1 MNPLHQLTR
10 RPVKAAFGVLLLALA
25 GAILCLSGGQY
36 WAAVQT
42 RAAVERTYTT
52 VAVITGLGSS
62 EETADS
68 MNAESLRQDS
78 AFGAAIFFQELEQ
91 QSWDIIRSRPTVG
104 MVSGYSP
111 CLKPAISLY
120 TGHRSSDAPYEY
132 SIVEIRADAVTEV
145 INDWFGESGCAS
157 WQLDGQVLGIYGL
170 NDAFRDPSGQ
180 RASVTLCQVYDDPAE
195 LLHPEAGKRYLLL
208 SHSYTDDEW
217 SLRRNV
223 ADWVFMETNVQSDP
237 WSLDI
242 LGNLIRYDQRANPD
256 GTKYCRLA
264 HDGEFTDDADGF
276 VELAPD
282 ELIYS
287 DPVTGVEV
295 MNVDPDDF
303 GRFSFAVDAL
313 KDTGEIMVEDPQQ
326 PGNWR
331 PETVDY
337 TQYNLPSIQEL
348 PDGVTAQEVI
358 DSTSSWRM
366 AMESIQTNN
375 HSVPVLAVDSVEGM
389 LEFASG
395 RTQITQGR
403 SISQDEYRDG
413 AAVCLISETLARESG
428 LDVGDTLPLSLYE
441 KEKNLMPTMVG
452 DSDPTASYYLPQR
465 GFQQETEY
473 TVIGLYRQSSE
484 WVTTPTSFTPN
495 SVFVPEKSVTC
506 QTVSGDYGVWET
518 MILKNG
524 TAGQMEA
531 RLKENGLGGVVT
543 YYDQG
548 YSEIVESL
556 DGFSRVSRTV
566 LWVGLA
572 LWVVVLAAYCV
583 LFPCRRAKLPCGWT
597 LGTVKRDITGS
608 IWLSSAAVAVIGTV
622 IALAVSIPGMSW
634 AIGKITGADRLGAH
648 HVRVSVADGGPVR
661 RGAGPGAGSRGP
673 VQRPRRPTGHPQGSV
688 KHRRERS
695 DDPLFFQANAQAD
708 RSVPGGGADGAGVF
722 PGPVHASAVP
732 GPDGRAH

>member
-36 WAAVQT
+36 WAAAQT
-42 RAAVERTYTT
+42 RATVERTYTT

-62 EETADS
+62 EETAGS
-68 MNAESLRQDS
+68 MNAESLRQSS
-78 AFGAAIFFQELEQ
+78 ATGAAIFFQAPEQ

-120 TGHRSSDAPYEY
+120 TGHRGSDAPYEY

-145 INDWFGESGCAS
+145 INDWFGESGSAV

-180 RASVTLCQVYDDPAE
+180 RASVTLCQEYDDPAK

-217 SLRRNV
+217 YLRRNV
-223 ADWVFMETNVQSDP
+223 ADWVFMDTNVQLDP

-256 GTKYCRLA
+256 GTQYCRPA
-264 HDGEFTDDADGF
+264 HDGEFTDDADGL

-287 DPVTGVEV
+287 DPVTGIEV
-295 MNVDPDDF
+295 TNIDPDAF

-348 PDGVTAQEVI
+348 PDGVTAREII
-358 DSTSSWRM
+358 DSTSAW
-366 AMESIQTNN
+366 QTALKALDVTN
-375 HSVPVLAVDSVEGM
+375 HSAPVLTVEKLEG
-389 LEFASG
+389 LAEFANG
-395 RTQITQGR
+395 NAMVTQGR
-403 SISQDEYRDG
+403 SFFQQEYDSG
-413 AAVCLISETLARESG
+413 AAVCLISESLARENG
-428 LDVGDTLPLSLYE
+428 LNVGDVLPLSLYE
-441 KEKNLMPTMVG
+441 
-452 DSDPTASYYLPQR
+452 DDPGLPPIYARVQESCNPRASVFVTQE
-465 GFQQETEY
+465 GFRQETEY
-473 TVIGLYRQSSE
+473 TIIGLYRQSSE

-495 SVFVPEKSVTC
+495 SVFAPEKSVTC
-506 QTVSGDYGVWET
+506 RTVTGSCGVWSSL
-518 MILKNG
+518 ILQNG
-524 TAGQMEA
+524 TIDRMEA
-531 RLKENGLGGVVT
+531 RLEENDLGGTVT

-548 YSEIVESL
+548 YSDIVESL
-556 DGFSRVSRTV
+556 DGYTRVSRTV

-583 LFPCRRAKLPCGWT
+583 LFPLQEGKTALRMWT

-634 AIGKITGADRLGAH
+634 AIGKLQELTGSELTMSVSPWQTAALCAGALAIALA
-648 HVRVSVADGGPVR
+648 VIALVSVSTAR
-661 RGAGPGAGSRGP
+661 RGIRKAA
-673 VQRPRRPTGHPQGSV
+673 
-688 KHRRERS
+688 
-695 DDPLFFQANAQAD
+695 
-708 RSVPGGGADGAGVF
+708 
-722 PGPVHASAVP
+722 
-732 GPDGRAH
+732 

>member
-1 MNPLHQLTR
+1 MNPMHQLTR
-10 RPVKAAFGVLLLALA
+10 RPVKAAFGALLLALA
-25 GAILCLSGGQY
+25 GVILALSGGQF
-36 WAAVQT
+36 WAAART
-42 RAAVERTYTT
+42 RAGVEETYTT
-52 VAVITGLGSS
+52 VAVVTGQISSDEVLTPSAEGGS
-62 EETADS
+62 
-68 MNAESLRQDS
+68 NAESLRQDS
-78 AFGAAIFFQELEQ
+78 AMAAAIFLAEPEQ

-111 CLKPAISLY
+111 CLRPAISLY
-120 TGHRSSDAPYEY
+120 TGHSGSDAPYEY
-132 SIVEIRADAVTEV
+132 SIVEIRADAVTERN
-145 INDWFGESGCAS
+145 NDWFGESGSAN

-180 RASVTLCQVYDDPAE
+180 RASVSLHQEYDDPAK

-256 GTKYCRLA
+256 GTQYCRLA
-264 HDGEFTDDADGF
+264 HDGEFTDDADGL

-287 DPVTGVEV
+287 DPATGVEV
-295 MNVDPDDF
+295 MNVDPDDL

-403 SISQDEYRDG
+403 SISQEEYRDG

-441 KEKNLMPTMVG
+441 NEKSLPWTFRTTVG

-484 WVTTPTSFTPN
+484 WGKTVASFTPN
-495 SVFVPEKSVTC
+495 SVLTPKKSVTC
-506 QTVSGDYGVWET
+506 AMETGGSAIEASPSGLWGT

-531 RLKENGLGGVVT
+531 RLKENGLGGTVT

-548 YSEIVESL
+548 YSDIVESL
-556 DGFSRVSRTV
+556 DGYTRVSRTV
-566 LWVGLA
+566 LLVGLA
-572 LWVVVLAAYCV
+572 LWAVVLAAYCV
-583 LFPCRRAKLPCGWT
+583 LLPMQEGKTALRMWT
-597 LGTVKRDITGS
+597 LGAKCRDIAGQ
-608 IWLSSAAVAVIGTV
+608 IWTPSALMALAGTI

-634 AIGKITGADRLGAH
+634 ATDKIQALTGSDLTLKVSTGQTMALCAGALSIALA
-648 HVRVSVADGGPVR
+648 VIALVSVSTAQ
-661 RGAGPGAGSRGP
+661 RGIRKA
-673 VQRPRRPTGHPQGSV
+673 
-688 KHRRERS
+688 E
-695 DDPLFFQANAQAD
+695 
-708 RSVPGGGADGAGVF
+708 
-722 PGPVHASAVP
+722 
-732 GPDGRAH
+732 

>member
-78 AFGAAIFFQELEQ
+78 AFGAAIFFQEPEQ

-111 CLKPAISLY
+111 CLRPAISLY
-120 TGHRSSDAPYEY
+120 TGHRGSDAPYEY
-132 SIVEIRADAVTEV
+132 SIVEIRADAVTERN
-145 INDWFGESGCAS
+145 NDWFGESGSAN

-180 RASVTLCQVYDDPAE
+180 RASVSLHQEYDDPAE

-217 SLRRNV
+217 YLRRNV

-287 DPVTGVEV
+287 DPATGVEV

-403 SISQDEYRDG
+403 SISQEEYRDG

-484 WVTTPTSFTPN
+484 WGKTVASFTPN
-495 SVFVPEKSVTC
+495 SVLTPKKSVTC
-506 QTVSGDYGVWET
+506 AMETGGSAIEASPSGLWGT

-531 RLKENGLGGVVT
+531 RLKENNLAGTVT

-583 LFPCRRAKLPCGWT
+583 LFPLQEGKTALRMWT

-634 AIGKITGADRLGAH
+634 AIGKLQELTGSELTMS
-648 HVRVSVADGGPVR
+648 VSPWQTAALCAVVLVLELAAVALCSALAAR
-661 RGAGPGAGSRGP
+661 RGIRKAA
-673 VQRPRRPTGHPQGSV
+673 
-688 KHRRERS
+688 
-695 DDPLFFQANAQAD
+695 
-708 RSVPGGGADGAGVF
+708 
-722 PGPVHASAVP
+722 
-732 GPDGRAH
+732 

>member
-1 MNPLHQLTR
+1 MNPMHQLTR
-10 RPVKAAFGVLLLALA
+10 RPVKAAFGALLLALA

-42 RAAVERTYTT
+42 RATVERTYTT

-62 EETADS
+62 EETANSPDGTS
-68 MNAESLRQDS
+68 ADAESLRQYS
-78 AFGAAIFFQELEQ
+78 ALDAATFFQEPEQ

-120 TGHRSSDAPYEY
+120 TGHSSSDAPYKY
-132 SIVEIRADAVTEV
+132 SIVEIRVDAVTEV
-145 INDWFGESGCAS
+145 NNDWFGESGSAN

-180 RASVTLCQVYDDPAE
+180 RASVSLHQEYDDPAK

-208 SHSYTDDEW
+208 SHSYGDSEW

-223 ADWVFMETNVQSDP
+223 ADWVFMETNVQLDP

-242 LGNLIRYDQRANPD
+242 SGNLIRYDQRKNQSEHWYHTA
-256 GTKYCRLA
+256 G
-264 HDGEFTDDADGF
+264 DAAEEP
-276 VELAPD
+276 VELAPE
-282 ELIYS
+282 ELLYS
-287 DPVTGVEV
+287 DPTTGTEV
-295 MNVDPDDF
+295 MNVDPDAF
-303 GRFSFAVDAL
+303 GWFSFAVDAL

-403 SISQDEYRDG
+403 SISQEEYRDG

-441 KEKNLMPTMVG
+441 KGKNLMPTMVG
-452 DSDPTASYYLPQR
+452 DSDPTAYYYLPQR

-484 WVTTPTSFTPN
+484 WGKTVASFTPN
-495 SVFVPEKSVTC
+495 SVLTPKKSVTC
-506 QTVSGDYGVWET
+506 AMETGSSAIEASPSGLWGT

-524 TAGQMEA
+524 TADQMES
-531 RLKENGLGGVVT
+531 RLAENGLGGTVT

-548 YSEIVESL
+548 YSDIVESL
-556 DGFSRVSRTV
+556 DGYTRVSRTV
-566 LWVGLA
+566 LCVGLA
-572 LWVVVLAAYCV
+572 LWAVVLAAYCV
-583 LFPCRRAKLPCGWT
+583 LLPMQEGKTALRMWT
-597 LGTVKRDITGS
+597 LGAKRRDIAGQ
-608 IWLSSAAVAVIGTV
+608 IWTPSALMAAAGTV

-634 AIGKITGADRLGAH
+634 ATDKIQALTGSDLTLTVSTGQTVALCAGAL
-648 HVRVSVADGGPVR
+648 VIALAVIALVSVSTAQ
-661 RGAGPGAGSRGP
+661 RGIRKA
-673 VQRPRRPTGHPQGSV
+673 
-688 KHRRERS
+688 E
-695 DDPLFFQANAQAD
+695 
-708 RSVPGGGADGAGVF
+708 
-722 PGPVHASAVP
+722 
-732 GPDGRAH
+732 

>member
-1 MNPLHQLTR
+1 MNPMHQLTR
-10 RPVKAAFGVLLLALA
+10 RPVKAAFGALLLALA
-25 GAILCLSGGQY
+25 GVILALSGGQF
-36 WAAVQT
+36 WAAART
-42 RAAVERTYTT
+42 RAGVEATYTT
-52 VAVITGLGSS
+52 VAVVTGRISSDEVLTPSAEGGS
-62 EETADS
+62 
-68 MNAESLRQDS
+68 NAESLRQDS
-78 AFGAAIFFQELEQ
+78 AMAAAIFLAEPEQ
-91 QSWDIIRSRPTVG
+91 QNWSIIRSRPRVG
-104 MVSGYSP
+104 LVSGYSP
-111 CLKPAISLY
+111 GLKPAISLY
-120 TGHRSSDAPYEY
+120 TGHSSSDATYEY

-145 INDWFGESGCAS
+145 NNDWFGESGSAN

-180 RASVTLCQVYDDPAE
+180 RASVSLHQEYDDPAE

-217 SLRRNV
+217 YLRQHV
-223 ADWVFMETNVQSDP
+223 ADFIFMDTNVQSDP

-256 GTKYCRLA
+256 GTKYCRPA
-264 HDGEFTDDADGF
+264 HDGEFTDDAEGL
-276 VELAPD
+276 VEFAPE
-282 ELIYS
+282 ELLYR
-287 DPVTGVEV
+287 DPATGVEV
-295 MNVDPDDF
+295 TSIDPDAF
-303 GRFSFAVDAL
+303 GQFSFAVDMF

-348 PDGVTAQEVI
+348 PDGVTAQEVM
-358 DSTSSWRM
+358 DNTSSWRM

-403 SISQDEYRDG
+403 SISQEEYRDG

-473 TVIGLYRQSSE
+473 TIVGLYRQNNE
-484 WVTTPTSFTPN
+484 WSQGVASFTPN
-495 SVFVPEKSVTC
+495 TVLVPRKSVTC
-506 QTVSGDYGVWET
+506 AVETGETGLGVSSGCLWET
-518 MILKNG
+518 MVLQNG
-524 TAGQMEA
+524 TIDQMEA
-531 RLKENGLGGVVT
+531 RLAENGLGGTVT

-548 YSEIVESL
+548 YSDIVESL
-556 DGFSRVSRTV
+556 DGYTRVSRTV
-566 LWVGLA
+566 LCVGLA
-572 LWVVVLAAYCV
+572 LWAVILAAYCV
-583 LFPCRRAKLPCGWT
+583 LLPMQESKIALRMWT
-597 LGTVKRDITGS
+597 LGAKRRDIAGQ
-608 IWLSSAAVAVIGTV
+608 IWTPSALMGLAGTI

-634 AIGKITGADRLGAH
+634 ATDKVQALTGSDLTLTVSTGQTMALCTGALAIALA
-648 HVRVSVADGGPVR
+648 VIALVSVSTAQ
-661 RGAGPGAGSRGP
+661 RGIRKA
-673 VQRPRRPTGHPQGSV
+673 
-688 KHRRERS
+688 E
-695 DDPLFFQANAQAD
+695 
-708 RSVPGGGADGAGVF
+708 
-722 PGPVHASAVP
+722 
-732 GPDGRAH
+732 

>member
-1 MNPLHQLTR
+1 MNPMTQLTR
-10 RPVKAAFGVLLLALA
+10 RPVKAAFGALLLALA

-42 RAAVERTYTT
+42 RAGVEATYTT
-52 VAVITGLGSS
+52 VAVVTGRISSDEVLTPSAEGGS
-62 EETADS
+62 
-68 MNAESLRQDS
+68 NAESLRQDS
-78 AFGAAIFFQELEQ
+78 AMAAAIFLAEPEQ
-91 QSWDIIRSRPTVG
+91 QNWSIIQSRPKVG
-104 MVSGYSP
+104 LVSGYSP
-111 CLKPAISLY
+111 GLKPAISLY
-120 TGHRSSDAPYEY
+120 TGHSSSDAPYEY
-132 SIVEIRADAVTEV
+132 SIVEIRADAVTERN
-145 INDWFGESGCAS
+145 NDWFGESGSAN

-180 RASVTLCQVYDDPAE
+180 RASVSLHQEYDDPAE

-217 SLRRNV
+217 YLRRNV
-223 ADWVFMETNVQSDP
+223 ADWVFMETNVQLDP

-389 LEFASG
+389 LEFASE
-395 RTQITQGR
+395 RAQVTQGR
-403 SISQDEYRDG
+403 SFSQSEYDSG

-428 LDVGDTLPLSLYE
+428 LNVGDILPLSLYE

-473 TVIGLYRQSSE
+473 TIVGLYRQSNE
-484 WVTTPTSFTPN
+484 WSQGVASFAPN
-495 SVFVPEKSVTC
+495 TVLVPRKSVTC
-506 QTVSGDYGVWET
+506 AVETGETGLGVSSGCLWET
-518 MILKNG
+518 MVLQNG
-524 TAGQMEA
+524 TIDQMEA
-531 RLKENGLGGVVT
+531 RLEENGLGGTVT

-548 YSEIVESL
+548 YSDIMESL
-556 DGFSRVSRTV
+556 DGYTRVSRTV
-566 LWVGLA
+566 LLVGLA
-572 LWVVVLAAYCV
+572 LWAVVLAAYCV
-583 LFPCRRAKLPCGWT
+583 LLPMQESKTALRMWT
-597 LGTVKRDITGS
+597 LGAKRRDIAGQ
-608 IWLSSAAVAVIGTV
+608 IWTPSALMAAAGTV
-622 IALAVSIPGMSW
+622 IALVVSIPGMSW
-634 AIGKITGADRLGAH
+634 ATDKIQALTGSDLTLKVSTGQTVALCAGALAIALA
-648 HVRVSVADGGPVR
+648 VIALVSVLTAN
-661 RGAGPGAGSRGP
+661 RGIRKA
-673 VQRPRRPTGHPQGSV
+673 
-688 KHRRERS
+688 E
-695 DDPLFFQANAQAD
+695 
-708 RSVPGGGADGAGVF
+708 
-722 PGPVHASAVP
+722 
-732 GPDGRAH
+732 

>member
-36 WAAVQT
+36 WAAAQT
-42 RAAVERTYTT
+42 RATVERTYTT

-78 AFGAAIFFQELEQ
+78 AFGAAIFFQEPEQ

-180 RASVTLCQVYDDPAE
+180 RASVTLCQVYDDPAK

-208 SHSYTDDEW
+208 SHSYGDSEW

-223 ADWVFMETNVQSDP
+223 ADWFFMESNVQLDP

-242 LGNLIRYDQRANPD
+242 LGNLIRYDQRKNQSEHWYHTAGDAAEEPV
-256 GTKYCRLA
+256 
-264 HDGEFTDDADGF
+264 EFAPE
-276 VELAPD
+276 EL
-282 ELIYS
+282 LYR
-287 DPVTGVEV
+287 DPATGVEV
-295 MNVDPDDF
+295 TNIDSDDF

-389 LEFASG
+389 LDFASG

-403 SISQDEYRDG
+403 SISQEEYRDG

-441 KEKNLMPTMVG
+441 KEKNLMPTTVG

-484 WVTTPTSFTPN
+484 WGKTVASFTPN
-495 SVFVPEKSVTC
+495 SVLTPKKSVTC
-506 QTVSGDYGVWET
+506 AMETGSSAIEASPSGLWGT

-583 LFPCRRAKLPCGWT
+583 LFPLQEGKTALRMWT

-634 AIGKITGADRLGAH
+634 AIGKLKELTGSELTMS
-648 HVRVSVADGGPVR
+648 VSPWQTAALCAVVLVLELAAVALCSALAAR
-661 RGAGPGAGSRGP
+661 RGIRKAA
-673 VQRPRRPTGHPQGSV
+673 
-688 KHRRERS
+688 
-695 DDPLFFQANAQAD
+695 
-708 RSVPGGGADGAGVF
+708 
-722 PGPVHASAVP
+722 
-732 GPDGRAH
+732 

>member
-1 MNPLHQLTR
+1 MNPMTQLTR
-10 RPVKAAFGVLLLALA
+10 RPVKAAFGALLLALA
-25 GAILCLSGGQY
+25 GVILALSGGQF

-42 RAAVERTYTT
+42 RAGVEATYTT

-62 EETADS
+62 EETANRPDGTS
-68 MNAESLRQDS
+68 ADAESLRQSS
-78 AFGAAIFFQELEQ
+78 ATGAAIFFQEPEQ

-145 INDWFGESGCAS
+145 INDWFGESGAAV

-180 RASVTLCQVYDDPAE
+180 RASVTLCQEYDDPAE

-208 SHSYTDDEW
+208 SRSYTDDEW

-223 ADWVFMETNVQSDP
+223 ADWVFMETNVQLDP

-242 LGNLIRYDQRANPD
+242 SGNLIRYDQRKNQSEHWYHTAGDAAEEPV
-256 GTKYCRLA
+256 
-264 HDGEFTDDADGF
+264 EF
-276 VELAPD
+276 APE

-287 DPVTGVEV
+287 DPATGVEV
-295 MNVDPDDF
+295 TNIDPDAF
-303 GRFSFAVDAL
+303 GQFSFAVDAL

-403 SISQDEYRDG
+403 SISQEEYRDG

-441 KEKNLMPTMVG
+441 NEKNLPWTFRTTVG

-484 WVTTPTSFTPN
+484 WGKTVASFTPN
-495 SVFVPEKSVTC
+495 SVLTPKKSVTC
-506 QTVSGDYGVWET
+506 AMETGSSAIEASPSGLWGT

-531 RLKENGLGGVVT
+531 RLKENDLGGTVT

-548 YSEIVESL
+548 YSDIVESL
-556 DGFSRVSRTV
+556 DGYTRVSRTV
-566 LWVGLA
+566 LCVGLA
-572 LWVVVLAAYCV
+572 LWAVVLAAYCV
-583 LFPCRRAKLPCGWT
+583 LLPMQEGKTALRMWT
-597 LGTVKRDITGS
+597 LGAKRRDI
-608 IWLSSAAVAVIGTV
+608 
-622 IALAVSIPGMSW
+622 
-634 AIGKITGADRLGAH
+634 
-648 HVRVSVADGGPVR
+648 
-661 RGAGPGAGSRGP
+661 AG
-673 VQRPRRPTGHPQGSV
+673 QI
-688 KHRRERS
+688 
-695 DDPLFFQANAQAD
+695 
-708 RSVPGGGADGAGVF
+708 
-722 PGPVHASAVP
+722 
-732 GPDGRAH
+732 

>member
-10 RPVKAAFGVLLLALA
+10 RPVKAAFGALLLALA
-25 GAILCLSGGQY
+25 GVILALAGGQY

-78 AFGAAIFFQELEQ
+78 AFGAAIFFQEPEQ

-111 CLKPAISLY
+111 CLRPAISLY
-120 TGHRSSDAPYEY
+120 TGHRGIDAPYEY
-132 SIVEIRADAVTEV
+132 SIVEIRADAVTERN
-145 INDWFGESGCAS
+145 NDWFGESGSAN

-180 RASVTLCQVYDDPAE
+180 RASVSLHQEYDDPAE

-217 SLRRNV
+217 YLRRNV
-223 ADWVFMETNVQSDP
+223 ADWVFMETNVQLDP

-242 LGNLIRYDQRANPD
+242 LGNLIRYDQRKNQSEHWYHTAGDAAEEPV
-256 GTKYCRLA
+256 
-264 HDGEFTDDADGF
+264 EFAPE
-276 VELAPD
+276 EL
-282 ELIYS
+282 LYR
-287 DPVTGVEV
+287 DPATGVEV
-295 MNVDPDDF
+295 TNIDPDAF

-403 SISQDEYRDG
+403 SISQEEYRDG

-441 KEKNLMPTMVG
+441 KEKNLMPTTVG

-484 WVTTPTSFTPN
+484 WGKTVASFTPN
-495 SVFVPEKSVTC
+495 SVLTPKKSVTC
-506 QTVSGDYGVWET
+506 AMETGGSAIEASPSGLWGT

-531 RLKENGLGGVVT
+531 RLAENGLGGTVT

-548 YSEIVESL
+548 YSDIVESL
-556 DGFSRVSRTV
+556 DGYTRVSRTV
-566 LWVGLA
+566 LLVSLA
-572 LWVVVLAAYCV
+572 LWAVVLAAYCV
-583 LFPCRRAKLPCGWT
+583 LLPMQEGKTALRMWT
-597 LGTVKRDITGS
+597 LGAKRRDIAGQ
-608 IWLSSAAVAVIGTV
+608 IWTPSALMAAAGTV

-634 AIGKITGADRLGAH
+634 ATDKIQALTGSDLTLTVSTGQTVALCAAALAITLA
-648 HVRVSVADGGPVR
+648 VIALVSVSTAR
-661 RGAGPGAGSRGP
+661 RGIRKA
-673 VQRPRRPTGHPQGSV
+673 
-688 KHRRERS
+688 E
-695 DDPLFFQANAQAD
+695 
-708 RSVPGGGADGAGVF
+708 
-722 PGPVHASAVP
+722 
-732 GPDGRAH
+732 

>member
-1 MNPLHQLTR
+1 MNPMTQLTR
-10 RPVKAAFGVLLLALA
+10 RPVKAAFGALLLALA
-25 GAILCLSGGQY
+25 GVILALSGGQF
-36 WAAVQT
+36 WAAAQT

-68 MNAESLRQDS
+68 MNAESLRQSS
-78 AFGAAIFFQELEQ
+78 ATGAAIFFQAPEQ

-120 TGHRSSDAPYEY
+120 TGHSGIDAPYGC

-145 INDWFGESGCAS
+145 NNDWFGESGAAV

-180 RASVTLCQVYDDPAE
+180 RASVTLCQEYDDPAE

-208 SHSYTDDEW
+208 SHSYGDSEW

-223 ADWVFMETNVQSDP
+223 ADWVFMETNVQLDP

-242 LGNLIRYDQRANPD
+242 SGNLIRYDQRKNQSEHWYHTAGDAAEEPV
-256 GTKYCRLA
+256 
-264 HDGEFTDDADGF
+264 EF
-276 VELAPD
+276 APE

-287 DPVTGVEV
+287 DPATGIEVT
-295 MNVDPDDF
+295 NIDPDAF
-303 GRFSFAVDAL
+303 GQFSFAVDAL

-403 SISQDEYRDG
+403 SISQEEYRDG

-441 KEKNLMPTMVG
+441 NEKNLPWTFRTTVG

-484 WVTTPTSFTPN
+484 WGKTVASFTPN
-495 SVFVPEKSVTC
+495 SVLTPKKSVTC
-506 QTVSGDYGVWET
+506 AMETGGSAIEASPSGLWGT

-524 TAGQMEA
+524 TAGQMES
-531 RLKENGLGGVVT
+531 RLAENGLGGTVT

-548 YSEIVESL
+548 YSDIVESL
-556 DGFSRVSRTV
+556 DGYARVSRTV
-566 LWVGLA
+566 LCVGLA
-572 LWVVVLAAYCV
+572 LWAVVLAAYCV
-583 LFPCRRAKLPCGWT
+583 LLPMQESKTALRMWT
-597 LGTVKRDITGS
+597 LGAKRRDIAGQ
-608 IWLSSAAVAVIGTV
+608 IWTPSALMAAAGTV

-634 AIGKITGADRLGAH
+634 ATDKIQALTGSDLTLTVSTGQTMALCAGALAIALA
-648 HVRVSVADGGPVR
+648 VIALVSVSTAQ
-661 RGAGPGAGSRGP
+661 RGIRKA
-673 VQRPRRPTGHPQGSV
+673 
-688 KHRRERS
+688 E
-695 DDPLFFQANAQAD
+695 
-708 RSVPGGGADGAGVF
+708 
-722 PGPVHASAVP
+722 
-732 GPDGRAH
+732 

>member
-1 MNPLHQLTR
+1 MNPMHQLTR
-10 RPVKAAFGVLLLALA
+10 RPVKAAFGALLLALA

-42 RAAVERTYTT
+42 RATVERTYTT
-52 VAVITGLGSS
+52 VAVVTGRISSDEVLTPSAEGGS
-62 EETADS
+62 
-68 MNAESLRQDS
+68 NAESLRQDS
-78 AFGAAIFFQELEQ
+78 AMAAAIFLAEPEQ
-91 QSWDIIRSRPTVG
+91 QNWSIIRSRPRVG
-104 MVSGYSP
+104 LVSGYSP
-111 CLKPAISLY
+111 GLKPAISLY
-120 TGHRSSDAPYEY
+120 TGHSSNDAPYEY
-132 SIVEIRADAVTEV
+132 SIVEIRADAVTQSN
-145 INDWFGESGCAS
+145 NDWFGESGSAN
-157 WQLDGQVLGIYGL
+157 WLLDGQVLGIYGL

-180 RASVTLCQVYDDPAE
+180 RASVSLHQEYDDPAE

-208 SHSYTDDEW
+208 SRSYTDDEW
-217 SLRRNV
+217 YLRQHV
-223 ADWVFMETNVQSDP
+223 ADFIFMDTNVQLDP

-287 DPVTGVEV
+287 DPATGIEVT
-295 MNVDPDDF
+295 NIDPDDF

-403 SISQDEYRDG
+403 SISQEEYRDG

-473 TVIGLYRQSSE
+473 TIVGLYRQSNE
-484 WVTTPTSFTPN
+484 WSQGVASFTPN
-495 SVFVPEKSVTC
+495 TVLVPRKSVTC
-506 QTVSGDYGVWET
+506 AVETGETGLGVSSGCLWET
-518 MILKNG
+518 MVLQNG
-524 TAGQMEA
+524 TIDQMEA
-531 RLKENGLGGVVT
+531 RLEENGLGGTVT

-548 YSEIVESL
+548 YSDIVESL
-556 DGFSRVSRTV
+556 DGYTRVSRTV
-566 LWVGLA
+566 LCVCLA
-572 LWVVVLAAYCV
+572 LWAVVLAAYCV
-583 LFPCRRAKLPCGWT
+583 LLPMQEGKTALRMWT
-597 LGTVKRDITGS
+597 LGAKRRDIAGQ
-608 IWLSSAAVAVIGTV
+608 IWIPSALMAAAGTV

-634 AIGKITGADRLGAH
+634 ATDKIQALTGSDLTLTVSTGQTMALCAAAL
-648 HVRVSVADGGPVR
+648 VIALAVIALVSVSTAQ
-661 RGAGPGAGSRGP
+661 RGIRKA
-673 VQRPRRPTGHPQGSV
+673 
-688 KHRRERS
+688 E
-695 DDPLFFQANAQAD
+695 
-708 RSVPGGGADGAGVF
+708 
-722 PGPVHASAVP
+722 
-732 GPDGRAH
+732 

>member
-36 WAAVQT
+36 WAAAQT
-42 RAAVERTYTT
+42 RATVERTYTT

-62 EETADS
+62 EETAGS
-68 MNAESLRQDS
+68 MNAESLRQSS
-78 AFGAAIFFQELEQ
+78 ATGAAIFFQEPEQ

-120 TGHRSSDAPYEY
+120 TGHRGSDAPYEY

-145 INDWFGESGCAS
+145 INDWFGESGSAV

-180 RASVTLCQVYDDPAE
+180 RASVTLCQEYDDPAK

-217 SLRRNV
+217 YLRRNV
-223 ADWVFMETNVQSDP
+223 ADWVFMDTNVQLDP

-256 GTKYCRLA
+256 GTQYCRPA
-264 HDGEFTDDADGF
+264 HDGEFTDDADGL

-287 DPVTGVEV
+287 DPVTGIEV
-295 MNVDPDDF
+295 TNIDPDAF

-403 SISQDEYRDG
+403 SISQEEYRDG

-473 TVIGLYRQSSE
+473 TIIGLYRQSSE
-484 WVTTPTSFTPN
+484 WSETVASFTPN
-495 SVFVPEKSVTC
+495 SVLTPKKSVTC
-506 QTVSGDYGVWET
+506 AMETGDCAIEASPSGLWGT

-531 RLKENGLGGVVT
+531 RLAENNLAGTVT

-548 YSEIVESL
+548 YSGIMESL

-583 LFPCRRAKLPCGWT
+583 LFPLQEGKTALRMWT

-634 AIGKITGADRLGAH
+634 AIGKLQELTGSELTMS
-648 HVRVSVADGGPVR
+648 VSPWQTAALCAVVLVLELAAVALCSALAAR
-661 RGAGPGAGSRGP
+661 RGIRKAA
-673 VQRPRRPTGHPQGSV
+673 
-688 KHRRERS
+688 
-695 DDPLFFQANAQAD
+695 
-708 RSVPGGGADGAGVF
+708 
-722 PGPVHASAVP
+722 
-732 GPDGRAH
+732 

>member
-36 WAAVQT
+36 WAAAQT
-42 RAAVERTYTT
+42 RATVERTYTT

-62 EETADS
+62 EETAGS
-68 MNAESLRQDS
+68 MNAESLRQSS
-78 AFGAAIFFQELEQ
+78 ATGAAIFFQEPEQ

-120 TGHRSSDAPYEY
+120 TGHRGSDAPYEY

-145 INDWFGESGCAS
+145 INDWFGESGSAV

-180 RASVTLCQVYDDPAE
+180 RASVTLCQEYDDPAK

-217 SLRRNV
+217 YLRRNV
-223 ADWVFMETNVQSDP
+223 ADWVFMDTNVQLDP

-256 GTKYCRLA
+256 GTQYCRPA
-264 HDGEFTDDADGF
+264 HDGEFTDDADGL

-287 DPVTGVEV
+287 DPVTGIEV
-295 MNVDPDDF
+295 TNIDPDDF

-403 SISQDEYRDG
+403 SISQEEYRDG

-465 GFQQETEY
+465 GFQRETEY
-473 TVIGLYRQSSE
+473 TIIGLYRQSSE
-484 WVTTPTSFTPN
+484 WSETVASFTPN
-495 SVFVPEKSVTC
+495 SVLTPKKSVTC
-506 QTVSGDYGVWET
+506 AMETGDCAIEASPSGLWGT

-531 RLKENGLGGVVT
+531 RLAENNLAGTVT

-548 YSEIVESL
+548 YSGIMESL

-583 LFPCRRAKLPCGWT
+583 LFPLQEGKTALRMWT

-634 AIGKITGADRLGAH
+634 AIGKLQELTGSELTMS
-648 HVRVSVADGGPVR
+648 VSPWQTAALCAVVLVLELAAVALCSALAAR
-661 RGAGPGAGSRGP
+661 RGIRKAA
-673 VQRPRRPTGHPQGSV
+673 
-688 KHRRERS
+688 
-695 DDPLFFQANAQAD
+695 
-708 RSVPGGGADGAGVF
+708 
-722 PGPVHASAVP
+722 
-732 GPDGRAH
+732 

>member
-1 MNPLHQLTR
+1 MNPMHQLTR
-10 RPVKAAFGVLLLALA
+10 RPVKAAFGALLLALA
-25 GAILCLSGGQY
+25 GVILALSGGQF
-36 WAAVQT
+36 WAAART
-42 RAAVERTYTT
+42 RAGVEATYTT
-52 VAVITGLGSS
+52 VAVVTGGA
-62 EETADS
+62 EQAGDS
-68 MNAESLRQDS
+68 DASLESASAAWEAARFLAEP
-78 AFGAAIFFQELEQ
+78 EQ
-91 QSWDIIRSRPTVG
+91 RSWDIIRSRPTVG

-132 SIVEIRADAVTEV
+132 SIVEIRADAVTEAN
-145 INDWFGESGCAS
+145 NDWFGESGSAN

-180 RASVTLCQVYDDPAE
+180 RASVTLHQEYDDPAE

-208 SHSYTDDEW
+208 SHSYGDDEW
-217 SLRRNV
+217 YLRRNV
-223 ADWVFMETNVQSDP
+223 ADWVFMETNVQLDP

-242 LGNLIRYDQRANPD
+242 SGNQIRYDQRKNQSEHWYHTAGDAAEEPV
-256 GTKYCRLA
+256 
-264 HDGEFTDDADGF
+264 EF
-276 VELAPD
+276 APE

-287 DPVTGVEV
+287 DPTTGVEV
-295 MNVDPDDF
+295 MNVDLDSF
-303 GRFSFAVDAL
+303 GLFSFAVDAL

-403 SISQDEYRDG
+403 SISQEEYRDG

-452 DSDPTASYYLPQR
+452 DSDPTAYYYLPQR

-484 WVTTPTSFTPN
+484 WGKTVASFTPN
-495 SVFVPEKSVTC
+495 SVLTPKKSVTC
-506 QTVSGDYGVWET
+506 AMETGSSAIEASPSGLWGT

-524 TAGQMEA
+524 TADQMES
-531 RLKENGLGGVVT
+531 RLAENGLSGTVT

-548 YSEIVESL
+548 YSDIVESL
-556 DGFSRVSRTV
+556 DGYTRVSRTV
-566 LWVGLA
+566 LCVGLA
-572 LWVVVLAAYCV
+572 LWAVVLAAYCV
-583 LFPCRRAKLPCGWT
+583 LLPMQEGKTALRMWT
-597 LGTVKRDITGS
+597 LGAKRRDIAGQ
-608 IWLSSAAVAVIGTV
+608 IWTPSALMAAAGTV

-634 AIGKITGADRLGAH
+634 ATDKIQALTGSDLTLTVSTGQTVALCAGALAIALA
-648 HVRVSVADGGPVR
+648 VIALVSVSTAQ
-661 RGAGPGAGSRGP
+661 RGIRKA
-673 VQRPRRPTGHPQGSV
+673 
-688 KHRRERS
+688 E
-695 DDPLFFQANAQAD
+695 
-708 RSVPGGGADGAGVF
+708 
-722 PGPVHASAVP
+722 
-732 GPDGRAH
+732 

>member
-36 WAAVQT
+36 WAAAQT
-42 RAAVERTYTT
+42 RATVERTYTT

-62 EETADS
+62 EETAGS
-68 MNAESLRQDS
+68 MNAESLRQSS
-78 AFGAAIFFQELEQ
+78 ATGAAIFFQEPEQ

-120 TGHRSSDAPYEY
+120 TGHRGSDAPYEY

-145 INDWFGESGCAS
+145 INDWFGESGSAV

-180 RASVTLCQVYDDPAE
+180 RASVTLCQEYDDPAK

-217 SLRRNV
+217 YLRRNV
-223 ADWVFMETNVQSDP
+223 ADWVFMDTNVQLDP

-256 GTKYCRLA
+256 GTQYCRPA
-264 HDGEFTDDADGF
+264 HDGEFTDDADGL

-287 DPVTGVEV
+287 DPVTGIEV
-295 MNVDPDDF
+295 TNIDPDAF

-403 SISQDEYRDG
+403 SISQEEYRDG

-473 TVIGLYRQSSE
+473 TIIGLYRQSSE
-484 WVTTPTSFTPN
+484 WSETVASFTPN
-495 SVFVPEKSVTC
+495 SVLTPKKSVTC
-506 QTVSGDYGVWET
+506 AMETGDCAIEASPSGLWGT

-531 RLKENGLGGVVT
+531 RLAENNLAGTVT

-548 YSEIVESL
+548 YSGIMESL

-583 LFPCRRAKLPCGWT
+583 LFPLQEGKTALRMWT

-634 AIGKITGADRLGAH
+634 AIGKLQELTGSELAMS
-648 HVRVSVADGGPVR
+648 VSPWQTAALCAVVLVLELAAVALCSALAAR
-661 RGAGPGAGSRGP
+661 RGVRKAA
-673 VQRPRRPTGHPQGSV
+673 
-688 KHRRERS
+688 
-695 DDPLFFQANAQAD
+695 
-708 RSVPGGGADGAGVF
+708 
-722 PGPVHASAVP
+722 
-732 GPDGRAH
+732 

>member
-36 WAAVQT
+36 WAAAQT
-42 RAAVERTYTT
+42 RATVERTYTT

-62 EETADS
+62 EETAGS
-68 MNAESLRQDS
+68 MNAESLRQSS
-78 AFGAAIFFQELEQ
+78 ATGAAIFFQEPEQ

-120 TGHRSSDAPYEY
+120 TGHRGSDAPYEY

-145 INDWFGESGCAS
+145 INDWFGESGSAV

-180 RASVTLCQVYDDPAE
+180 RASVTLCQEYDDPAK

-217 SLRRNV
+217 YLRRNV
-223 ADWVFMETNVQSDP
+223 ADWVFMDTNVQLDP

-256 GTKYCRLA
+256 GTQYCRPA
-264 HDGEFTDDADGF
+264 HDGEFTDDADGL

-287 DPVTGVEV
+287 DPVTGIEV
-295 MNVDPDDF
+295 TNIDPDAF

-403 SISQDEYRDG
+403 SISQEEYRDG

-473 TVIGLYRQSSE
+473 TIIGLYRQSSE
-484 WVTTPTSFTPN
+484 WSETVASFTPN
-495 SVFVPEKSVTC
+495 SVLTPKKSVTC
-506 QTVSGDYGVWET
+506 AMETGDCAIEASPSGLWGT

-531 RLKENGLGGVVT
+531 RLAENNLAGTVT

-548 YSEIVESL
+548 YSGIMESL

-583 LFPCRRAKLPCGWT
+583 LFPLQEGKTALRMWT

-608 IWLSSAAVAVIGTV
+608 IWLASAAVAVIGTV

-634 AIGKITGADRLGAH
+634 AIGKLQELTGSELTMS
-648 HVRVSVADGGPVR
+648 VSPWQTAALCAVVLVLELAAVALCSALAAR
-661 RGAGPGAGSRGP
+661 RGIRKAA
-673 VQRPRRPTGHPQGSV
+673 
-688 KHRRERS
+688 
-695 DDPLFFQANAQAD
+695 
-708 RSVPGGGADGAGVF
+708 
-722 PGPVHASAVP
+722 
-732 GPDGRAH
+732 

>member
-78 AFGAAIFFQELEQ
+78 AFGAAIFFQEPEQ

-120 TGHRSSDAPYEY
+120 TGHRSSDAPYKY

-145 INDWFGESGCAS
+145 NNDWFGESGSAN

-180 RASVTLCQVYDDPAE
+180 RASVSLHQEYDDPAE

-208 SHSYTDDEW
+208 SHSYGDSEW

-413 AAVCLISETLARESG
+413 AAVCLISESLSRESG
-428 LDVGDTLPLSLYE
+428 LNVGDTLPLSLYE
-441 KEKNLMPTMVG
+441 FDQDLPY
-452 DSDPTASYYLPQR
+452 SYLTEYNPRSFLYLPDR

-583 LFPCRRAKLPCGWT
+583 LFPLQEGKTALRMWT

-634 AIGKITGADRLGAH
+634 AIGKLQELTGSELTMS
-648 HVRVSVADGGPVR
+648 VSPWQTAALCAVVLVLELAAVALCSALAAR
-661 RGAGPGAGSRGP
+661 RGIRKAA
-673 VQRPRRPTGHPQGSV
+673 
-688 KHRRERS
+688 
-695 DDPLFFQANAQAD
+695 
-708 RSVPGGGADGAGVF
+708 
-722 PGPVHASAVP
+722 
-732 GPDGRAH
+732 

>member
-78 AFGAAIFFQELEQ
+78 AFGAAIFFQEPEQ

-180 RASVTLCQVYDDPAE
+180 RASVTLCQVYDDPAK

-217 SLRRNV
+217 SLRQNV

-264 HDGEFTDDADGF
+264 HDGEFTDDADGL

-287 DPVTGVEV
+287 DPATGIEVT
-295 MNVDPDDF
+295 NIDPDAF
-303 GRFSFAVDAL
+303 GQFSFAVDAL

-441 KEKNLMPTMVG
+441 KEKN
-452 DSDPTASYYLPQR
+452 
-465 GFQQETEY
+465 
-473 TVIGLYRQSSE
+473 
-484 WVTTPTSFTPN
+484 
-495 SVFVPEKSVTC
+495 
-506 QTVSGDYGVWET
+506 
-518 MILKNG
+518 
-524 TAGQMEA
+524 
-531 RLKENGLGGVVT
+531 
-543 YYDQG
+543 
-548 YSEIVESL
+548 
-556 DGFSRVSRTV
+556 
-566 LWVGLA
+566 
-572 LWVVVLAAYCV
+572 
-583 LFPCRRAKLPCGWT
+583 
-597 LGTVKRDITGS
+597 
-608 IWLSSAAVAVIGTV
+608 
-622 IALAVSIPGMSW
+622 
-634 AIGKITGADRLGAH
+634 
-648 HVRVSVADGGPVR
+648 
-661 RGAGPGAGSRGP
+661 
-673 VQRPRRPTGHPQGSV
+673 
-688 KHRRERS
+688 
-695 DDPLFFQANAQAD
+695 
-708 RSVPGGGADGAGVF
+708 
-722 PGPVHASAVP
+722 
-732 GPDGRAH
+732 

>member
-36 WAAVQT
+36 WAAAQT
-42 RAAVERTYTT
+42 RATVERTYTT

-62 EETADS
+62 EETAGS
-68 MNAESLRQDS
+68 MNAESLRQSS
-78 AFGAAIFFQELEQ
+78 ATGAAIFFQEPEQ

-120 TGHRSSDAPYEY
+120 TGHRGSDAPYEY

-145 INDWFGESGCAS
+145 INDWFGESSSAV

-180 RASVTLCQVYDDPAE
+180 WASVTLCQEYDDPAK

-217 SLRRNV
+217 YLRRNV
-223 ADWVFMETNVQSDP
+223 ADWVFMDTNVQLDP

-256 GTKYCRLA
+256 GTQYCRPA
-264 HDGEFTDDADGF
+264 HDGEFTDDADGL

-287 DPVTGVEV
+287 DPVTGIEV
-295 MNVDPDDF
+295 TNIDPDAF

-403 SISQDEYRDG
+403 SISQEEYRDG
-413 AAVCLISETLARESG
+413 AAVCLISETLARENG
-428 LDVGDTLPLSLYE
+428 LNVGDVLPLSLYE
-441 KEKNLMPTMVG
+441 
-452 DSDPTASYYLPQR
+452 DDPGLPPIYARVQESCNPRASVFVTQE
-465 GFQQETEY
+465 GFRQETEY
-473 TVIGLYRQSSE
+473 TIIGLYRQSSE

-495 SVFVPEKSVTC
+495 SVFAPEKSVTC
-506 QTVSGDYGVWET
+506 RTVTGSCGVWSSL
-518 MILKNG
+518 ILQNG
-524 TAGQMEA
+524 TIDRMEA
-531 RLKENGLGGVVT
+531 RLEENDLGGTVT

-548 YSEIVESL
+548 YSDIVESL
-556 DGFSRVSRTV
+556 DGYTRVSRTV

-583 LFPCRRAKLPCGWT
+583 LFPLQEGKTALRMWT

-634 AIGKITGADRLGAH
+634 AIGKLQELTGSELTMSVSPWQTAALCAGALAIALA
-648 HVRVSVADGGPVR
+648 VIALVSVSTAR
-661 RGAGPGAGSRGP
+661 RGIRKAA
-673 VQRPRRPTGHPQGSV
+673 
-688 KHRRERS
+688 
-695 DDPLFFQANAQAD
+695 
-708 RSVPGGGADGAGVF
+708 
-722 PGPVHASAVP
+722 
-732 GPDGRAH
+732 

>member
-1 MNPLHQLTR
+1 MNPMHQLTR
-10 RPVKAAFGVLLLALA
+10 RPVKAAFGALLLALA
-25 GAILCLSGGQY
+25 GVILALSGGQF
-36 WAAVQT
+36 WAAAQT

-68 MNAESLRQDS
+68 MNAESLRQYS
-78 AFGAAIFFQELEQ
+78 ATGAAIFFQAPEQ

-120 TGHRSSDAPYEY
+120 TGHSSSDAPYEY
-132 SIVEIRADAVTEV
+132 SIVEIRADAVTERN
-145 INDWFGESGCAS
+145 NDWFGESGSAN

-180 RASVTLCQVYDDPAE
+180 RASVSLHQEYDDPAK

-208 SHSYTDDEW
+208 SHSYGDSEW

-223 ADWVFMETNVQSDP
+223 ADWVFMETNVQLDP

-242 LGNLIRYDQRANPD
+242 SGNLIRYDQRKNQSEHWYHTAGDAAEEPV
-256 GTKYCRLA
+256 
-264 HDGEFTDDADGF
+264 EF
-276 VELAPD
+276 APD

-287 DPVTGVEV
+287 DPTTGVEV
-295 MNVDPDDF
+295 MNVDLDSF
-303 GRFSFAVDAL
+303 GLFSFAVDMF

-403 SISQDEYRDG
+403 SISQEEYRDG

-452 DSDPTASYYLPQR
+452 DSDPTAYYYLPQR

-484 WVTTPTSFTPN
+484 WGKTVASFTPN
-495 SVFVPEKSVTC
+495 SVLTPKKSVTC
-506 QTVSGDYGVWET
+506 AMETGGSAIEASPSGLWGT

-524 TAGQMEA
+524 TADQMES
-531 RLKENGLGGVVT
+531 RLAENDLGGAVT

-548 YSEIVESL
+548 YSDIVESL
-556 DGFSRVSRTV
+556 DGYTRVSRTV
-566 LWVGLA
+566 LCVGLA
-572 LWVVVLAAYCV
+572 LWAVVLAAYCV
-583 LFPCRRAKLPCGWT
+583 LLPMQESKTALRMWT
-597 LGTVKRDITGS
+597 LGAKRRDIAGQ
-608 IWLSSAAVAVIGTV
+608 IWTPSALMAAAGTV

-634 AIGKITGADRLGAH
+634 ATDKIQALTGSDLALK
-648 HVRVSVADGGPVR
+648 VSVGQTVALCAGALAIALAVIALVSTLTAR
-661 RGAGPGAGSRGP
+661 RGIRKA
-673 VQRPRRPTGHPQGSV
+673 
-688 KHRRERS
+688 E
-695 DDPLFFQANAQAD
+695 
-708 RSVPGGGADGAGVF
+708 
-722 PGPVHASAVP
+722 
-732 GPDGRAH
+732 

>member
-62 EETADS
+62 EETAGS

-78 AFGAAIFFQELEQ
+78 ALDAAIFFQEPEQ

-111 CLKPAISLY
+111 CLRPAISLY
-120 TGHRSSDAPYEY
+120 TGHRGSDAPYEY
-132 SIVEIRADAVTEV
+132 SIVEIRADAVTERN
-145 INDWFGESGCAS
+145 NDWLGESGSAN

-180 RASVTLCQVYDDPAE
+180 RASVSLHQEYDDPAE

-217 SLRRNV
+217 YLRRNV
-223 ADWVFMETNVQSDP
+223 ADWVFMETNVQLDP

-403 SISQDEYRDG
+403 SISQEEYRDG

-473 TVIGLYRQSSE
+473 TIIGLYRQSSE
-484 WVTTPTSFTPN
+484 WSETVASFTPN
-495 SVFVPEKSVTC
+495 SVLTPKKSVTC
-506 QTVSGDYGVWET
+506 AMETGDCAIEASPSGLWGT

-531 RLKENGLGGVVT
+531 RLAENNLAGTVT

-548 YSEIVESL
+548 YSGIMESL

-583 LFPCRRAKLPCGWT
+583 LFPLQEGKTALRMWT

-634 AIGKITGADRLGAH
+634 AIGKLQELTGSELTMS
-648 HVRVSVADGGPVR
+648 VSPWQTAALCAVVLVLELAAVALCSALAAR
-661 RGAGPGAGSRGP
+661 RGIRKAA
-673 VQRPRRPTGHPQGSV
+673 
-688 KHRRERS
+688 
-695 DDPLFFQANAQAD
+695 
-708 RSVPGGGADGAGVF
+708 
-722 PGPVHASAVP
+722 
-732 GPDGRAH
+732 

>member
-1 MNPLHQLTR
+1 MNPMHQLTR
-10 RPVKAAFGVLLLALA
+10 RPVKAAFGALLLALA
-25 GAILCLSGGQY
+25 GVILALSGGQF

-42 RAAVERTYTT
+42 RAGVEATYTT

-78 AFGAAIFFQELEQ
+78 AFGAAIFFQEPEQ

-180 RASVTLCQVYDDPAE
+180 RASVTLCQVYDDPAK

-223 ADWVFMETNVQSDP
+223 ADWVFMETNVQLDP

-242 LGNLIRYDQRANPD
+242 SGNLIRYDQRKNQSEHWYHTAGDAAEEPV
-256 GTKYCRLA
+256 
-264 HDGEFTDDADGF
+264 EFAPE
-276 VELAPD
+276 EL
-282 ELIYS
+282 LYS
-287 DPVTGVEV
+287 DPTTGTEV
-295 MNVDPDDF
+295 MNVDLDSF
-303 GRFSFAVDAL
+303 GLFSFAVDMF

-403 SISQDEYRDG
+403 SISQEEYRDG

-428 LDVGDTLPLSLYE
+428 LDVGDALPLSLYE
-441 KEKNLMPTMVG
+441 KEKNLVPTMVG
-452 DSDPTASYYLPQR
+452 DSDPTAYYYLPQR

-484 WVTTPTSFTPN
+484 WGKTVASFTPN
-495 SVFVPEKSVTC
+495 SVLTPKKSVTC
-506 QTVSGDYGVWET
+506 AMETGSSAIEASPSGLWGT

-524 TAGQMEA
+524 TADQMES
-531 RLKENGLGGVVT
+531 RLAENGLGGTVT

-548 YSEIVESL
+548 YSDIVESL
-556 DGFSRVSRTV
+556 DGYTRVSRTV
-566 LWVGLA
+566 LLVGLA
-572 LWVVVLAAYCV
+572 LWAVVLAAYCV
-583 LFPCRRAKLPCGWT
+583 LLPMQEGKTALRMWT
-597 LGTVKRDITGS
+597 LGAKRRDIAGQ
-608 IWLSSAAVAVIGTV
+608 IWTPSALMAAAGTV

-634 AIGKITGADRLGAH
+634 ATDKIQALTGSDLTLTVSTGQTMALCAGALAIALA
-648 HVRVSVADGGPVR
+648 VIALVSTLTAR
-661 RGAGPGAGSRGP
+661 RGIRKA
-673 VQRPRRPTGHPQGSV
+673 
-688 KHRRERS
+688 E
-695 DDPLFFQANAQAD
+695 
-708 RSVPGGGADGAGVF
+708 
-722 PGPVHASAVP
+722 
-732 GPDGRAH
+732 

>member
-1 MNPLHQLTR
+1 MNPMHQLTR
-10 RPVKAAFGVLLLALA
+10 RPVKAAFGALLLALA
-25 GAILCLSGGQY
+25 GVILALSGGQF
-36 WAAVQT
+36 WAAAQT
-42 RAAVERTYTT
+42 RATVERTYTT

-68 MNAESLRQDS
+68 MNAESLRQNS
-78 AFGAAIFFQELEQ
+78 ATGAAIFFQAPEQ

-120 TGHRSSDAPYEY
+120 TGHSSSDAPYEY
-132 SIVEIRADAVTEV
+132 SIVEIRADAVTERN
-145 INDWFGESGCAS
+145 NDWFGESGSAN

-180 RASVTLCQVYDDPAE
+180 RASVSLHQEYDDPAK

-208 SHSYTDDEW
+208 SHSYGDSEW

-223 ADWVFMETNVQSDP
+223 ADWVFMETNVQLDP

-242 LGNLIRYDQRANPD
+242 SGNLIRYDQRKNQSEHWYHTAGDAAEEPV
-256 GTKYCRLA
+256 
-264 HDGEFTDDADGF
+264 EF
-276 VELAPD
+276 APD

-287 DPVTGVEV
+287 DPTTGVEV
-295 MNVDPDDF
+295 MNVDLDSF
-303 GRFSFAVDAL
+303 GLFSFAVDMF

-403 SISQDEYRDG
+403 SISQEEYRDG

-428 LDVGDTLPLSLYE
+428 LDVGDALPLSLYE
-441 KEKNLMPTMVG
+441 KEKNLVPTMVG
-452 DSDPTASYYLPQR
+452 DSDPTAYYYLPQR

-484 WVTTPTSFTPN
+484 WGKTVASFTPN
-495 SVFVPEKSVTC
+495 SVLTPKKSVTC
-506 QTVSGDYGVWET
+506 AIETGSSAIEASPSGLWGT

-524 TAGQMEA
+524 TADQMES
-531 RLKENGLGGVVT
+531 RLAENGLGGTVT

-548 YSEIVESL
+548 YSNIVESL
-556 DGFSRVSRTV
+556 DGYTRVSRTV
-566 LWVGLA
+566 LCVGLA
-572 LWVVVLAAYCV
+572 LWAVVLAAYCV
-583 LFPCRRAKLPCGWT
+583 LLPMQEGKTALRMWT
-597 LGTVKRDITGS
+597 LGAKRRDIAGQ
-608 IWLSSAAVAVIGTV
+608 IWTPSALMAAAGTV

-634 AIGKITGADRLGAH
+634 ATDKIQALTGSDLTLTVSTGQTVALCAAALAIALA
-648 HVRVSVADGGPVR
+648 VIALVSVSTAQ
-661 RGAGPGAGSRGP
+661 RGIRKA
-673 VQRPRRPTGHPQGSV
+673 
-688 KHRRERS
+688 E
-695 DDPLFFQANAQAD
+695 
-708 RSVPGGGADGAGVF
+708 
-722 PGPVHASAVP
+722 
-732 GPDGRAH
+732 

>member
-1 MNPLHQLTR
+1 MNPMHQLTR
-10 RPVKAAFGVLLLALA
+10 RPVKAAFGALLLALA
-25 GAILCLSGGQY
+25 GVILALSGGQF
-36 WAAVQT
+36 WAAART
-42 RAAVERTYTT
+42 RAGVEATYTT
-52 VAVITGLGSS
+52 VAVVTGRISSDEVLTPSAEGGS
-62 EETADS
+62 
-68 MNAESLRQDS
+68 NAESLRKES
-78 AFGAAIFFQELEQ
+78 AMAAAIFLAEPEQ
-91 QSWDIIRSRPTVG
+91 QNWSIIRSRPRVG
-104 MVSGYSP
+104 LVSGYSP
-111 CLKPAISLY
+111 GLKPAISLY
-120 TGHRSSDAPYEY
+120 TGHSSSDAPYEY
-132 SIVEIRADAVTEV
+132 SIVEIRADAVTERN
-145 INDWFGESGCAS
+145 NDWFGESGSAN

-180 RASVTLCQVYDDPAE
+180 RASVSLHQEYDDPAE

-217 SLRRNV
+217 YLRRNV
-223 ADWVFMETNVQSDP
+223 ADWVFMETNVQLDP

-403 SISQDEYRDG
+403 SISQEEYHDG

-473 TVIGLYRQSSE
+473 TVIGLYRQSNE
-484 WVTTPTSFTPN
+484 WSQGVASFTPN
-495 SVFVPEKSVTC
+495 TVLVPRKSVTC
-506 QTVSGDYGVWET
+506 AVETGETGLGVSSGCLWET
-518 MILKNG
+518 MVLQNG
-524 TAGQMEA
+524 TIDQMEA
-531 RLKENGLGGVVT
+531 RLKENGLGGTVT

-548 YSEIVESL
+548 YSDIVESL
-556 DGFSRVSRTV
+556 DGYNRVSRTV
-566 LWVGLA
+566 LLVGLA
-572 LWVVVLAAYCV
+572 LWAVVLAAYCV
-583 LFPCRRAKLPCGWT
+583 LLPMQESKTALRMWT
-597 LGTVKRDITGS
+597 LGAKRRDIAGQ
-608 IWLSSAAVAVIGTV
+608 IWTPSALMAAAGTV

-634 AIGKITGADRLGAH
+634 ATDKIQALTGSDLTLKVSTGQTVALCAGALAIALA
-648 HVRVSVADGGPVR
+648 VIALVSVSTAQ
-661 RGAGPGAGSRGP
+661 RGIRKA
-673 VQRPRRPTGHPQGSV
+673 
-688 KHRRERS
+688 E
-695 DDPLFFQANAQAD
+695 
-708 RSVPGGGADGAGVF
+708 
-722 PGPVHASAVP
+722 
-732 GPDGRAH
+732 

>member
-36 WAAVQT
+36 WAAAQT
-42 RAAVERTYTT
+42 RATVERTYTT

-62 EETADS
+62 EETAGS
-68 MNAESLRQDS
+68 MNAESLRQSS
-78 AFGAAIFFQELEQ
+78 ATGAAIFFQEPEQ

-120 TGHRSSDAPYEY
+120 TGHRGSDAPYEY

-145 INDWFGESGCAS
+145 INDWFGESGSAV

-180 RASVTLCQVYDDPAE
+180 RASVTLCQEYDDPAK

-217 SLRRNV
+217 YLRRNV
-223 ADWVFMETNVQSDP
+223 ADWVFMDTNVQLDP

-256 GTKYCRLA
+256 GTQYCRPA
-264 HDGEFTDDADGF
+264 HDGEFTDDADGL

-287 DPVTGVEV
+287 DPVTGIEV
-295 MNVDPDDF
+295 TNIDPDAF

-403 SISQDEYRDG
+403 SISQEEYRDG

-473 TVIGLYRQSSE
+473 TIIGLYRQSSE
-484 WVTTPTSFTPN
+484 WSETVASFTPN
-495 SVFVPEKSVTC
+495 SVLTPKKSVTC
-506 QTVSGDYGVWET
+506 AMETGDCAIEASPSGLWGT

-531 RLKENGLGGVVT
+531 RLAENNLAGTVT

-548 YSEIVESL
+548 YSGIMESL

-583 LFPCRRAKLPCGWT
+583 LFPLQEGKTALRMWT

-634 AIGKITGADRLGAH
+634 AIGKLQELTGSELAMS
-648 HVRVSVADGGPVR
+648 VSPWQTAALCAAVLVLELAAVALCSALAAR
-661 RGAGPGAGSRGP
+661 RGIRKAA
-673 VQRPRRPTGHPQGSV
+673 
-688 KHRRERS
+688 
-695 DDPLFFQANAQAD
+695 
-708 RSVPGGGADGAGVF
+708 
-722 PGPVHASAVP
+722 
-732 GPDGRAH
+732 

>member
-36 WAAVQT
+36 WAAAQT
-42 RAAVERTYTT
+42 RATVERTYTT

-62 EETADS
+62 EETAGS
-68 MNAESLRQDS
+68 MNAESLRQSS
-78 AFGAAIFFQELEQ
+78 ATGAAIFFQEPEQ

-120 TGHRSSDAPYEY
+120 TGHRGSDAPYEY

-145 INDWFGESGCAS
+145 INDWFGESGSAV

-180 RASVTLCQVYDDPAE
+180 RASVTLCQEYDDPAK

-217 SLRRNV
+217 YLRRNV
-223 ADWVFMETNVQSDP
+223 ADWVFMDTNVQLDP

-256 GTKYCRLA
+256 GTQYCRLA
-264 HDGEFTDDADGF
+264 HDGEFTDDADGL

-287 DPVTGVEV
+287 DPVTGIEV
-295 MNVDPDDF
+295 TNIDPDAF
-303 GRFSFAVDAL
+303 GQFSFAVDAL

-473 TVIGLYRQSSE
+473 TIIGLYRQSSE
-484 WVTTPTSFTPN
+484 WSETVASFTPN
-495 SVFVPEKSVTC
+495 SVLTPKKSVTC
-506 QTVSGDYGVWET
+506 AMETGDCAIEASPSGLWGT

-531 RLKENGLGGVVT
+531 RLAENNLAGTVT

-548 YSEIVESL
+548 YSGIMESL

-583 LFPCRRAKLPCGWT
+583 LFPLQEGKTALRMWT

-634 AIGKITGADRLGAH
+634 AIGKLKELTGSELTMS
-648 HVRVSVADGGPVR
+648 VSPWQTAALCAVVLVLELAAVALCSALAAR
-661 RGAGPGAGSRGP
+661 RGIRKAA
-673 VQRPRRPTGHPQGSV
+673 
-688 KHRRERS
+688 
-695 DDPLFFQANAQAD
+695 
-708 RSVPGGGADGAGVF
+708 
-722 PGPVHASAVP
+722 
-732 GPDGRAH
+732 

>member
-42 RAAVERTYTT
+42 RATVERTYTT

-78 AFGAAIFFQELEQ
+78 AFGAAIFFQEPEQ

-132 SIVEIRADAVTEV
+132 SIVEIRADAVTER
-145 INDWFGESGCAS
+145 INDWFGESGSAV

-180 RASVTLCQVYDDPAE
+180 RASVTLCQEYDDPAK

-242 LGNLIRYDQRANPD
+242 PGNLIRYDQRANPD
-256 GTKYCRLA
+256 GTKYRRPA

-287 DPVTGVEV
+287 DPATGIEVT
-295 MNVDPDDF
+295 NIDPDDF

-331 PETVDY
+331 LETVDY

-358 DSTSSWRM
+358 DGTSSWRM

-403 SISQDEYRDG
+403 SISQEEYHDG

-484 WVTTPTSFTPN
+484 WSETVASFTPN
-495 SVFVPEKSVTC
+495 SVLTPKKSVTC
-506 QTVSGDYGVWET
+506 AMETGDCAIEASPSGLWGT

-531 RLKENGLGGVVT
+531 RLAENNLAGTVT

-548 YSEIVESL
+548 YSGIMESL

-583 LFPCRRAKLPCGWT
+583 LFPLQEGKTALRMWT
-597 LGTVKRDITGS
+597 LGTVKQDITGS

-634 AIGKITGADRLGAH
+634 AIGKLQELTGSELAMS
-648 HVRVSVADGGPVR
+648 VSPWQTAALCAVVLVLELAAVALCSALAAR
-661 RGAGPGAGSRGP
+661 RGIRKAA
-673 VQRPRRPTGHPQGSV
+673 
-688 KHRRERS
+688 
-695 DDPLFFQANAQAD
+695 
-708 RSVPGGGADGAGVF
+708 
-722 PGPVHASAVP
+722 
-732 GPDGRAH
+732 

>member
-62 EETADS
+62 EETAGS

-78 AFGAAIFFQELEQ
+78 ALDAAIFFQEPEQ

-111 CLKPAISLY
+111 CLRPAISLY
-120 TGHRSSDAPYEY
+120 TGHRGSDAPYEY
-132 SIVEIRADAVTEV
+132 SIVEIRADAVTERN
-145 INDWFGESGCAS
+145 NDWFGESGSAN

-180 RASVTLCQVYDDPAE
+180 RASVSLHQEYDDPAE

-217 SLRRNV
+217 SLRQNV
-223 ADWVFMETNVQSDP
+223 ADWVFMDTNVQLDP

-256 GTKYCRLA
+256 GTQYCRPA
-264 HDGEFTDDADGF
+264 HDGEFTDDADGL

-287 DPVTGVEV
+287 DPVTGIEV
-295 MNVDPDDF
+295 TNIDPDDF

-403 SISQDEYRDG
+403 SISQEEYRDG

-473 TVIGLYRQSSE
+473 TIIGLYRQSSE
-484 WVTTPTSFTPN
+484 WSETVASFTPN
-495 SVFVPEKSVTC
+495 SVLTPKKSVTC
-506 QTVSGDYGVWET
+506 AMETGDCAIEASPSGLWGT

-531 RLKENGLGGVVT
+531 RLAENNLAGTVT

-548 YSEIVESL
+548 YSGIMESL

-583 LFPCRRAKLPCGWT
+583 LFPLQEGKTALRMWT

-608 IWLSSAAVAVIGTV
+608 IWLSSAAVAAIGTV

-634 AIGKITGADRLGAH
+634 AIGKLQELTGSELAMS
-648 HVRVSVADGGPVR
+648 VSPWQTAALCAVVLVLELAAVALCSALAAR
-661 RGAGPGAGSRGP
+661 RGVRKAA
-673 VQRPRRPTGHPQGSV
+673 
-688 KHRRERS
+688 
-695 DDPLFFQANAQAD
+695 
-708 RSVPGGGADGAGVF
+708 
-722 PGPVHASAVP
+722 
-732 GPDGRAH
+732 

>member
-62 EETADS
+62 EETAGS

-78 AFGAAIFFQELEQ
+78 ALDAAIFFQEPEQ

-111 CLKPAISLY
+111 CLRPAISLY
-120 TGHRSSDAPYEY
+120 TGHRGSDAPYEY
-132 SIVEIRADAVTEV
+132 SIVEIRADAVTERN
-145 INDWFGESGCAS
+145 NDWFGESGSAN

-180 RASVTLCQVYDDPAE
+180 RASVSLHQEYDDPAE

-217 SLRRNV
+217 YLRRNV
-223 ADWVFMETNVQSDP
+223 ADWVFMETNVQLDP

-303 GRFSFAVDAL
+303 GRFSFAVNAL

-403 SISQDEYRDG
+403 SISQEEYRDG

-473 TVIGLYRQSSE
+473 TIIGLYRQSSE
-484 WVTTPTSFTPN
+484 WSETVASFTPN
-495 SVFVPEKSVTC
+495 SVLTPKKSVTC
-506 QTVSGDYGVWET
+506 AMETGDCAIEASPSGLWGT

-531 RLKENGLGGVVT
+531 RLAENNLAGTVT

-548 YSEIVESL
+548 YSGIMESL

-583 LFPCRRAKLPCGWT
+583 LFPLQEGKTALRMWT

-608 IWLSSAAVAVIGTV
+608 IWLASAAVAVIGTV

-634 AIGKITGADRLGAH
+634 AIGKLQELTGSELAMS
-648 HVRVSVADGGPVR
+648 VSPWQTAALCAAVLVLELAAVALCSALAAR
-661 RGAGPGAGSRGP
+661 RGIRKAA
-673 VQRPRRPTGHPQGSV
+673 
-688 KHRRERS
+688 
-695 DDPLFFQANAQAD
+695 
-708 RSVPGGGADGAGVF
+708 
-722 PGPVHASAVP
+722 
-732 GPDGRAH
+732 